1 MSRVPWQLIQ
11 GRQPQAHLVVVQ
23 VEQADGSIGSQQLKA
38 VQTLL
43 NRLVSRQRP
52 AGDYAVAVVRE
63 AGRPEVHWAFE
74 DESDASRFAA
84 TFDVKATA
92 SYLGWA
98 SQRAF
103 EVDGARLA
111 EIESSFPV
119 PKRYPRPEP
128 TDGGDARRGSS
139 RAYGCNH

>member
-1 MSRVPWQLIQ
+1 M
-11 GRQPQAHLVVVQ
+11 
-23 VEQADGSIGSQQLKA
+23 
-38 VQTLL
+38 
-43 NRLVSRQRP
+43 SRQRP
-52 AGDYAVAVVRE
+52 AGDYAVTVVRE
-63 AGRPEVHWAFE
+63 AGRPEVHWAFG

-128 TDGGDARRGSS
+128 RDGVRGDARRGSWS
-139 RAYGCNH
+139 GVTRDK